1 MANPTPLATST
12 RYFDVGTTKIYFL
25 DTIAAGTLIPTRSE
39 ITAGTDLTGEVADME
54 GFSVTAEEIEVPDFA
69 SLFTSKI
76 GGRTSADDSSMT
88 FYASKS
94 GTDVRQE
101 LPLGTNGY
109 IVFMD
114 GGDVTGQSMSIYP
127 VRVRSTPMQ
136 RSTSDA
142 ARVQIQFSIT
152 RPPKEFAATPA
163 TA

>member
-1 MANPTPLATST
+1 MPATPLPQST
-12 RYFDVGTTKIYFL
+12 RYFDVGTTRILFL

-39 ITAGTDLTGEVADME
+39 LTAGVDLTAEVADLE
-54 GFSVTAEEIEVPDFA
+54 GFAVTAEEIETPDFA

-76 GGRTSADDSSMT
+76 GGRTSADDSSLT
-88 FYASKS
+88 FYASID
-94 GTDVRQE
+94 GDDVRTE

-109 IVFMD
+109 IVFLD
-114 GGDVTGQSMSIYP
+114 GGDVATQLMSIYP

-152 RPPKEFAATPA
+152 RPPKEFATIPSNA
-163 TA
+163 